1 MLPWP
6 DYARI
11 GVDNYRLG
19 WRVPVQRLAL
29 DDGLV
34 RQARHGN
41 AMQRTIDLTA
51 HLASDADRDRFAA
64 WVAQLGDDWI
74 LLPAGA
80 GGPEHAPR
88 LARIAGGRAG
98 VRWTARSRRGRR
110 AWRAEMQLESPET
123 WISRDL
129 WNPLLPVGAS
139 SHVYVRASGPFAQ
152 IDFHAAGR
160 KILWPPLPDPSVRL
174 PDAWVDGDPPAFL
187 REVLWEREDDGV
199 DRPTNIKLRLAS
211 TAAGAG
217 RPAGPQ
223 LQTALLPGLAQVMR
237 CGDTSLVV
245 RGIGGATDTTEPYHW
260 KFDVAAMNAFL
271 DPLIAAINAGGTPA
285 VDYALVWAG
294 AGSVVDLATLRS
306 LPNGR
311 PPVVAS

>member
-6 DYARI
+6 GYARI

-19 WRVPVQRLAL
+19 WRAPVQRLAL
-29 DDGLV
+29 DDGMV
-34 RQARHGN
+34 RQARRGN

-51 HLASDADRDRFAA
+51 HVASDADRTRFAA
-64 WVAQLGDDWI
+64 WVAQLGDDWL

-80 GGPEHAPR
+80 GGPEPAPR

-110 AWRAEMQLESPET
+110 AWQAEMQLESPES
-123 WISRDL
+123 WVSRDL
-129 WNPLLPVGAS
+129 WDPLLPVGDS
-139 SHVYVRASGPFAQ
+139 SHVYVRASGPIARIDLYAQ
-152 IDFHAAGR
+152 GR
-160 KILWPPLPDPSVRL
+160 KILWPSLPDPSARL
-174 PDAWVDGDPPAFL
+174 PDAWVDGDPPAYF
-187 REVLWEREDDGV
+187 REVLWERENDGV
-199 DRPTNIKLRLAS
+199 ERRLNIKLRLAS
-211 TAAGAG
+211 TADGAG
-217 RPAGPQ
+217 RPAGPH
-223 LQTALLPGLAQVMR
+223 LKTALLPGIAQVMR
-237 CGDTSLVV
+237 YGDTSLVV
-245 RGIGGATDTTEPYHW
+245 RGIGGADTTEPYEW

-271 DPLIAAINAGGTPA
+271 DPLLAAINAGGTPT

-311 PPVVAS
+311 APLAAS